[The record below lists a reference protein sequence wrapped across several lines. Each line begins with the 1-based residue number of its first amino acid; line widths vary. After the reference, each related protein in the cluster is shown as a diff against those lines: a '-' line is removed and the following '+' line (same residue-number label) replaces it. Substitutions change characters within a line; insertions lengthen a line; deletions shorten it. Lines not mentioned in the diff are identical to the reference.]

1 MNTSMTIECAIDFGR
16 KRPVDNVQADSGAV
30 GSSAGRSPRVA
41 KFMALAWRFDQLVRD
56 GIINNFAALA
66 RLGHVTRA
74 RMSQIMSLLH
84 LAPDIQEDLL
94 FLTVQHGKDPL
105 VLRDLLPLT
114 QEIDWRRQRRSWGNL
129 VRKARAIAKS
139 AEVAKV
145 PSNNE

>member
-1 MNTSMTIECAIDFGR
+1 
-16 KRPVDNVQADSGAV
+16 
-30 GSSAGRSPRVA
+30 
-41 KFMALAWRFDQLVRD
+41 MALAWRFDKLVRD
-56 GIINNFAALA
+56 GTVNNFAALA

-94 FLTVQHGKDPL
+94 FLTVQRGKDPI

-139 AEVAKV
+139 DE
-145 PSNNE
+145 